1 MDSNDYLF
9 LSLMYAFKAGK
20 VDNMESHW
28 RASRFLKAKGP
39 CFQELLMSALIF
51 LVLHVRDICDTVD
64 HSKPRSCLISRS
76 IALYFANIGTHGTQ
90 LSKFV
95 EYQGSSFRVN
105 FVL

>member
-20 VDNMESHW
+20 EHNMESHR

-51 LVLHVRDICDTVD
+51 SVLHVRDICDTVD
-64 HSKPRSCLISRS
+64 HSKLRSYLISRF
-76 IALYFANIGTHGTQ
+76 ITLYFGDIGTPGTQ
-90 LSKFV
+90 LSRLV
-95 EYQGSSFRVN
+95 VQGRS
-105 FVL
+105 